1 MCETV
6 SAFHL
11 EFVGKPL
18 IADRSTVATIKLS
31 GVFCNS
37 EKSTTLATGKLHLSV
52 LDVLHTTKEGQAC
65 SAVLS
70 SYLTNIIWISIN
82 ILINIYIYVLN
93 GKNSE
98 DPMCTTGPLPDT
110 HASSRITSPHM
121 SMILS
126 VSNKNDLRQ
135 NCVMTTCFWTIINV
149 TKWYLPIEAWN
160 KRKEDPLKIIQC
172 TLPSDTVVGSKKQPT
187 LKTSSV
193 SSICKWPYIAV
204 SETNV
209 DKECSLQ

>member
-1 MCETV
+1 MCGTV

-11 EFVGKPL
+11 EFVRKPL

-31 GVFCNS
+31 GVFSNS

-52 LDVLHTTKEGQAC
+52 LDVLHTTFKRGKL
-65 SAVLS
+65 AVQYFPVTLPIS
-70 SYLTNIIWISIN
+70 FEYRSIYLYKY
-82 ILINIYIYVLN
+82 IYYVLN

-110 HASSRITSPHM
+110 HDSSWSTSPHM

-126 VSNKNDLRQ
+126 VSNKNDLRP
-135 NCVMTTCFWTIINV
+135 NCLMTTCFWTIINV

-160 KRKEDPLKIIQC
+160 KRKEDRLKIIQL
-172 TLPSDTVVGSKKQPT
+172 TLPFDTVVGSKKQ
-187 LKTSSV
+187 L
-193 SSICKWPYIAV
+193 
-204 SETNV
+204 
-209 DKECSLQ
+209 L